1 MHRTSQPTSRRAG
14 ERDAV
19 RTHGP
24 SRLPWPSLLVLG
36 AAAFVMVTAEM
47 LPTAVLPWMSAGLG
61 VTEPQIG
68 LLVSIWAGVV
78 VVGCL
83 PLAHLTRR
91 FDRRAVIVWSLVA
104 LAGSTAATALV
115 HTYPD
120 VIAARLIGALAVGLL
135 WATSNAH
142 TADLV
147 ADRDLGRAVSVVLGG
162 ATLGTVLGTPVGAVV
177 ADAIG
182 WRAAFG
188 GLAVAALIAAVL
200 VRFVVRRTP
209 RVADV
214 AERAAANGSVAVGGD
229 TDASERGVPS
239 AADAGRGIRPIVV
252 VISLVAVL
260 LVGHYG
266 AYTFVTRLVDVPGVP
281 GGIGAML
288 FAFGVASAIG
298 VFVAGR
304 FADTRR
310 ALVGATFVTAAAIAA
325 LVFVGASPGFA
336 VGVVLLWGVASGAV
350 PPLAQTLVLRLAG
363 PSRRDLAGALI
374 PVVFNL
380 GIAIGAALSSAV
392 VNGFGIGTLPVLAAG
407 VVVLS
412 GAALAAS
419 GWSAR
424 SSGARSAV
432 SGSEQTAT
440 GAQG

>member
-1 MHRTSQPTSRRAG
+1 
-14 ERDAV
+14 
-19 RTHGP
+19 
-24 SRLPWPSLLVLG
+24 
-36 AAAFVMVTAEM
+36 MVTAEM
-47 LPTAVLPWMSAGLG
+47 LPTAVLPWMSAGLE

-78 VVGCL
+78 VVGSL
-83 PLAHLTRR
+83 PLARLTRR

-120 VIAARLIGALAVGLL
+120 VIAARLVGALAVGLL

-188 GLAVAALIAAVL
+188 GLAVAASIAAVL
-200 VRFVVRRTP
+200 VRFVVRQTP

-214 AERAAANGSVAVGGD
+214 AERAATNGAVAVGGG
-229 TDASERGVPS
+229 TDASERGVRA
-239 AADAGRGIRPIVV
+239 AADAGRGIRPVVV
-252 VISLVAVL
+252 VISLVALL

-298 VFVAGR
+298 VVVAGR

-310 ALVGATFVTAAAIAA
+310 ALVRATFVTAAAIAA
-325 LVFVGASPGFA
+325 LVLVGASTALA
-336 VGVVLLWGVASGAV
+336 VIVVLVWGVASGAV

-380 GIAIGAALSSAV
+380 GIAIGAALSSAA
-392 VNGFGIGTLPVLAAG
+392 VNGLGIEALPVLAAG
-407 VVVLS
+407 VVVLAGS
-412 GAALAAS
+412 ALAVAGRS
-419 GWSAR
+419 GRWAGSTGSAG
-424 SSGARSAV
+424 SAADRSAV
-432 SGSEQTAT
+432 SGSGQTA
-440 GAQG
+440 ARVQG